1 MFDRP
6 RAGEKSV
13 LVHFDLGRVSDPEE
27 IEEFRL
33 LGRSAGA
40 EIVGELG
47 GSRARP
53 DPRLFIGSGKA
64 EELKLLVEAGQA
76 ELVIFDHALSPA
88 QERNLE
94 RLLQCRVL
102 DRAGLIL
109 DIFAQRARSFEGKLQ
124 VELAQL
130 THLSTRLVRG
140 WTHLERQK
148 GGIGLRGP
156 GETQLESDRRL
167 LAKRIAVLNKRLERI
182 VGQRA
187 QGRRARDKAELS
199 ALSLVGYTNA
209 GKSTLFNRL
218 TQAGVY
224 QADQLFATLDPT
236 LRRLSLPD
244 GQAVILADTVGFINH
259 LPHELVAAFRST
271 LEETR
276 GADLLLHVVDAAGAR
291 RDGCIADVEEVLDEI
306 GAGEIPQIQVFNK
319 IDLLPDAAPRIERDA
334 EGRAR
339 RVWLSA
345 ETGAGVDLLSLAI
358 AEYFGTDRLRRLVRL
373 GPADGWRR
381 AWFFNHAQ
389 VLAEA
394 HTEQGGWVLEVRVP
408 RLDLERLLSRD
419 PALGDH
425 LSEPKAEVA
434 APVAA

>member
-6 RAGEKSV
+6 RAGEKTV

-218 TQAGVY
+218 TQADVY

-345 ETGAGVDLLSLAI
+345 ETGAGVDLLSQAI